1 MKRLKNKFLQAF
13 FSCCLLFALL
23 TAAQAAEPTRYEVNT
38 AAELAEAALA
48 VNAAG
53 GEAEIVLKADITL
66 SKDAWQAAAGLP
78 AGDNALLFTQG
89 TVTLLGEGHSIT
101 ADAAA
106 HRGISVSGSAVLNL
120 GAPGYAESLTIRGG
134 GGDTVLLSPLVSLS
148 GAAVLNVYD
157 GAALRDTLSRSTPGG
172 VQLSG
177 TAELNMHGG
186 VIENCNN
193 SISAAGGVVVD
204 GAAVFRLCGG
214 TIRGCT
220 GYGGAVAIGGQGR
233 MEFSAGLIENCES
246 LDCGGAILLVSTAPI
261 HYGGGTAGPVI
272 PGLSMTG
279 GAIRNCKAVTPQQ
292 HLHDAVRRRRG
303 ALRL

>member
-1 MKRLKNKFLQAF
+1 M
-13 FSCCLLFALL
+13 
-23 TAAQAAEPTRYEVNT
+23 
-38 AAELAEAALA
+38 
-48 VNAAG
+48 
-53 GEAEIVLKADITL
+53 
-66 SKDAWQAAAGLP
+66 
-78 AGDNALLFTQG
+78 
-89 TVTLLGEGHSIT
+89 
-101 ADAAA
+101 
-106 HRGISVSGSAVLNL
+106 LNL

-134 GGDTVLLSPLVSLS
+134 GGDMVLLSPLVSLS

-193 SISAAGGVVVD
+193 SLSVAGGVVVD

-246 LDCGGAILLVSTAPI
+246 LDCGGAILLVSTAFT
-261 HYGGGTAGPVI
+261 GAVVDI
-272 PGLSMTG
+272 PGPHWLYLPCLSDELRADGICRRVCPPAHAADLENTG
-279 GAIRNCKAVTPQQ
+279 ALS
-292 HLHDAVRRRRG
+292 HRRG
-303 ALRL
+303 GLVCRQLLRRASHHR

>member
-1 MKRLKNKFLQAF
+1 M
-13 FSCCLLFALL
+13 
-23 TAAQAAEPTRYEVNT
+23 
-38 AAELAEAALA
+38 
-48 VNAAG
+48 
-53 GEAEIVLKADITL
+53 
-66 SKDAWQAAAGLP
+66 
-78 AGDNALLFTQG
+78 
-89 TVTLLGEGHSIT
+89 
-101 ADAAA
+101 
-106 HRGISVSGSAVLNL
+106 
-120 GAPGYAESLTIRGG
+120 
-134 GGDTVLLSPLVSLS
+134 
-148 GAAVLNVYD
+148 LNVYD

-246 LDCGGAILLVSTAPI
+246 LDCGGAIKAQRLDVFFADHQTAREYGVRTAYVFLVQE
-261 HYGGGTAGPVI
+261 GGG
-272 PGLSMTG
+272 
-279 GAIRNCKAVTPQQ
+279 NE
-292 HLHDAVRRRRG
+292 
-303 ALRL
+303 